1 ERVWPGNRLQ
11 AGAEPTAIHHW
22 APTRARQRAA
32 GLRLE
37 QDLVGL
43 AGWRL
48 YNEAPEFA
56 QGVLIHRLRSLSHG
70 RALQAGEE
78 DDLARASL
86 AQHQNA
92 CEALGLLLG
101 AWQEGLDGDDEVI
114 KLVGLD
120 PTGIHA
126 GVHVQLLVLIGRMG
140 RRLRSSRT

>member
-1 ERVWPGNRLQ
+1 MMFQLPLLRSLRQRRTICLLCSVDMASSSFERVWPGNRLQ

-56 QGVLIHRLRSLSHG
+56 QGVLINRLRSLSHG
-70 RALQAGEE
+70 RALPAGEE
-78 DDLARASL
+78 DDLARA
-86 AQHQNA
+86 
-92 CEALGLLLG
+92 
-101 AWQEGLDGDDEVI
+101 
-114 KLVGLD
+114 
-120 PTGIHA
+120 
-126 GVHVQLLVLIGRMG
+126 
-140 RRLRSSRT
+140 